1 MWFVWVDF
9 SAGSMCAIIS
19 EHDKERLC
27 KSSEYMNL
35 HFKVKWMYNK
45 YVADSPTNRDQVPD
59 YPLYVSSQNIAL
71 FHNFGPMSTILS
83 GVL

>member
-1 MWFVWVDF
+1 MFRIDVIL
-9 SAGSMCAIIS
+9 GLL

-45 YVADSPTNRDQVPD
+45 YVADAPNHRDQVPD
-59 YPLYVSSQNIAL
+59 YPLYVGIVQ
-71 FHNFGPMSTILS
+71 
-83 GVL
+83 

>member
-1 MWFVWVDF
+1 MAAWHGDRCVTPTSTVYVRLNDY
-9 SAGSMCAIIS
+9 SLVLLVLL

-45 YVADSPTNRDQVPD
+45 YVADAPNNRDKVPD
-59 YPLYVSSQNIAL
+59 YPLYVTSY
-71 FHNFGPMSTILS
+71 
-83 GVL
+83 